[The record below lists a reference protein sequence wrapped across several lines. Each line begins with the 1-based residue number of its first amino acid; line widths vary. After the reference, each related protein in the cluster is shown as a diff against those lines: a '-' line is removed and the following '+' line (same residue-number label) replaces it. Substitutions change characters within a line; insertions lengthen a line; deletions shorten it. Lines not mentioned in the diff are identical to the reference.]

1 MLCTRKDKGCG
12 AREEGYLTVSG
23 GGGRK
28 ECSDGFDSAKGE
40 AAADWNVQSLDHL
53 ETLKYSL
60 YVSSAS
66 PQICHTR
73 MTVKKNDSEEKWA
86 ITTSL
91 YPPPSQTET
100 MSVSYSGPCERE
112 DFSDQEP

>member
-1 MLCTRKDKGCG
+1 MLCTRKDRGCG

-40 AAADWNVQSLDHL
+40 AAADWNVHSLDHL
-53 ETLKYSL
+53 ETLKYSTL
-60 YVSSAS
+60 CQLGFAS
-66 PQICHTR
+66 DMPH
-73 MTVKKNDSEEKWA
+73 KNDSEEKGA

-91 YPPPSQTET
+91 YPPPAQTET
-100 MSVSYSGPCERE
+100 MSVSYSGSCERE
-112 DFSDQEP
+112 DF